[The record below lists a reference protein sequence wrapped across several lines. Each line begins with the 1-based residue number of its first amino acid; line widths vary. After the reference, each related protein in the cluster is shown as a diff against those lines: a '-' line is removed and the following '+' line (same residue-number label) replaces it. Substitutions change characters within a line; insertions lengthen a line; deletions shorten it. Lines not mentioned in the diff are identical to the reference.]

1 MFRESATSFEIARD
15 LGVVDADGLAR
26 ASRSSDGRH
35 FLFVSAPFGPFCREL
50 AEALRE
56 SGARSTRVILNAG
69 DALDWGV
76 TSAATYFGGRS
87 GWTGWLYQQI
97 RRLGV
102 TDIVTYG
109 DSSPYAV
116 DALILA
122 QSLGLRRHVLE
133 QGYFRPDWV
142 TLERDGVNGNSR
154 LPRNPE
160 WYLRH
165 AAARDDAPAAEQRV
179 GLTTPSAVYLIVR
192 HHAAIYAGALLFPR
206 YRAAYQHSAF
216 RQAMSHCW
224 RFVVG
229 RLKAERARRAHE
241 ALVATS
247 GPIFLALL
255 QRPGDSQLW
264 RHSNYETAGDFVE
277 HVVTSF
283 AAHAPDEA
291 QLVIR
296 PHPLDP
302 GLDDH
307 GAMITRI
314 AAREGVAG
322 RVHYLDHGKLHEVLP
337 RVEAVVCVN
346 STAGLSAVEFG
357 KPTVTLG
364 KAIYDMAGLTHQGGL
379 DRLWTNPEAP
389 DAELYDA
396 FRRVL
401 MATSQVNGAYATP
414 FGRRLAAGEM
424 SRRLMRAVA

>member
-1 MFRESATSFEIARD
+1 MYRESASSFEIARD

-26 ASRSSDGRH
+26 ASCVSATRH

-50 AEALRE
+50 AQALRG
-56 SGARSTRVILNAG
+56 SGARCTRVILNAG
-69 DALDWGV
+69 DALDWGAK
-76 TSAATYFGGRS
+76 SAAPYFGGRP
-87 GWTGWLYQQI
+87 GWAGWLYQQI

-122 QSLGLRRHVLE
+122 QSLGLPRHVLE

-154 LPRNPE
+154 LPRDPE
-160 WYLRH
+160 WYRRH
-165 AAARDDAPAAEQRV
+165 ASCDVHTVERRV

-192 HHAAIYAGALLFPR
+192 HHAAIYAGSPLFPR

-224 RFVVG
+224 RFVAR
-229 RLKAERARRAHE
+229 RLTAEQARRAHE
-241 ALVATS
+241 ALVATNA
-247 GPIFLALL
+247 PIFLALL

-264 RHSNYETAGDFVE
+264 RHSDYETTDAFVE
-277 HVVTSF
+277 RVVTSF
-283 AAHAPDEA
+283 AAHAPAEA

-302 GLDDH
+302 GIDDH
-307 GAMITRI
+307 GKLIRRVAQ
-314 AAREGVAG
+314 REGVG
-322 RVHYLDHGKLHEVLP
+322 ERVHYLDHGKLHEILP
-337 RVEAVVCVN
+337 RIVAAICVN

-364 KAIYDMAGLTHQGGL
+364 KAIYDMPGLTHQGGL
-379 DRLWTNPEAP
+379 DSLWTKPEAP
-389 DAELYDA
+389 DPELYDA
-396 FRRVL
+396 FRRVV
-401 MATSQVNGAYATP
+401 MATSQVNGAYSTP
-414 FGRRLAAGEM
+414 FGRGLAASEM
-424 SRRLMRAVA
+424 ARRLMGRTA